1 LTNQFNIV
9 KFGMSWNSNGNNGF
23 GGSGFGS
30 SNSFDFNSN
39 SNTNSS
45 FIGGG
50 LNSSVFFIFIFRL
63 VENLVS
69 GIIIQQ
75 KVQICLGEVVWEIL
89 L

>member
-1 LTNQFNIV
+1 LTNQFNIL
-9 KFGMSWNSNGNNGF
+9 KFGMNWNNPGF
-23 GGSGFGS
+23 GGGSGFGS
-30 SNSFDFNSN
+30 SSSFDFNSN
-39 SNTNSS
+39 NNTNSS